1 MFGSRFGAPD
11 GRRSQMPQVMPQL
24 GKMPFTRAQ
33 KQALDGKGFMIQN
46 APPYVNPNL
55 SLFNPPT
62 DAYTFR
68 ATSVPASLY
77 PAAGASALTVLAYV
91 VPKAQFMVINKL
103 SIVHIGG
110 NPPDFTGAVIWRVL
124 KNGGGLRG
132 LATLTAQVGTFAN
145 PLPITPITGIENDS
159 FVVTV
164 EIPAGAVPLPPGGT
178 KTAASF
184 DGFTYPLS
192 EATYPRQGNY

>member
-1 MFGSRFGAPD
+1 MFGSRFGASD
-11 GRRSQMPQVMPQL
+11 GRRTRMPEVLSQL
-24 GKMPFTRAQ
+24 GSMPFTKAQ
-33 KQALDGKGFMIQN
+33 KQALDGKGWMIQT
-46 APPYVNPNL
+46 APPWVHPSL

-68 ATSVPASLY
+68 QTSVPASLY
-77 PAAGASALTVLAYV
+77 PAAGESAITILSYV

-103 SIVHIGG
+103 AIVHIGG
-110 NPPDFTGAVIWRVL
+110 NPPDFSGAVIWRVL

-132 LATLTAQVGTFAN
+132 LATITAQVGTFAN
-145 PLPITPITGIENDS
+145 PLPITPIVGIENDS

-164 EIPAGAVPLPPGGT
+164 EVVAGPPAPPLGSQ
-178 KTAASF
+178 TAASF

-192 EATYPRQGNY
+192 EATYPRQGAY

>member
-11 GRRSQMPQVMPQL
+11 GRRSQQQQVMPQL
-24 GKMPFTRAQ
+24 GQMPFTKAQ
-33 KQALDGKGFMIQN
+33 KQALDAKGYMIQT

-68 ATSVPASLY
+68 ATSIPTAAY
-77 PAAGASALTVLAYV
+77 PAPGASAVTVLAFV
-91 VPKAQFMVINKL
+91 VPVAQFMVINKL

-110 NPPDFTGAVIWRVL
+110 NDPSFTGQVIWRVL

-145 PLPITPITGIENDS
+145 
-159 FVVTV
+159 
-164 EIPAGAVPLPPGGT
+164 
-178 KTAASF
+178 
-184 DGFTYPLS
+184 
-192 EATYPRQGNY
+192 

>member
-11 GRRSQMPQVMPQL
+11 GRRTRQPEVLSQL

-33 KQALDGKGFMIQN
+33 KQALDGKGWMIQT
-46 APPYVNPNL
+46 APPYVHPSL

-68 ATSVPASLY
+68 ATSVPAAAY
-77 PAAGASALTVLAYV
+77 PAPGATAVTVLSYV

-110 NPPDFTGAVIWRVL
+110 NDPSFTGQVIWRVL

-159 FVVTV
+159 FVVTA
-164 EIPAGAVPLPPGGT
+164 EIPAGFAILNAT
-178 KTAASF
+178 TAASF